1 MAQRDN
7 KKKEICPSCK
17 SDQVDTYDFRGEKIK
32 HCTKCSREW
41 KKIKNKKGRGQ

>member
-1 MAQRDN
+1 MAQRYT

-17 SDQVDTYDFRGEKIK
+17 SDQVDTHDFRGEKIN

-41 KKIKNKKGRGQ
+41 NDKNERKTLR